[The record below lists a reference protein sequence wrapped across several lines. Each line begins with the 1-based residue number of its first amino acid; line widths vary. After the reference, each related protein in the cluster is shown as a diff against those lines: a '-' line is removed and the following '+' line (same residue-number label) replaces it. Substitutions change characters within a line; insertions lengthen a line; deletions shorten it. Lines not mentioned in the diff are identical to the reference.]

1 MQLNQNIFLIL
12 DFSFFTIMR
21 QAMFLAINKKKLKE
35 LSNTKL
41 TFSETAA
48 VNGGQTTDTGN
59 DTLVPS
65 NTTGYRCFVK
75 PFTAEISP
83 KVKP

>member
-1 MQLNQNIFLIL
+1 
-12 DFSFFTIMR
+12 
-21 QAMFLAINKKKLKE
+21 MFLAINKKKLKE

>member
-1 MQLNQNIFLIL
+1 
-12 DFSFFTIMR
+12 
-21 QAMFLAINKKKLKE
+21 MFLAINKKKLKE

-48 VNGGQTTDTGN
+48 INGGRTTDTGH

-65 NTTGYRCFVK
+65 RTTGFKCVVDQIPGKAK
-75 PFTAEISP
+75 PNTLDTL
-83 KVKP
+83 

>member
-1 MQLNQNIFLIL
+1 
-12 DFSFFTIMR
+12 
-21 QAMFLAINKKKLKE
+21 MFLAINKKKLKE

-48 VNGGQTTDTGN
+48 INGGQTTDTGN

-65 NTTGYRCFVK
+65 RTTGSRCFAGALPGKVV
-75 PFTAEISP
+75 P
-83 KVKP
+83 KTSDCF